1 MKQNEQATPE
11 FLARRR
17 LLAASVYVP
26 PAVLGV
32 MVVGSTPAQAAI
44 VGGVSI
50 PISATSNACGPCAT
64 VLAVVP
70 PALPNPADII
80 KCLENQCKKT
90 CVNCGIFVGN
100 PQLWPGKTT
109 CAKCTEVIKNGCALP
124 VGCALCTCTNK
135 NAGKFK
141 KGKPK
146 KPKWKCV

>member
-1 MKQNEQATPE
+1 MSMKQDEQVTPE

-26 PAVLGV
+26 PAVMGV
-32 MVVGSTPAQAAI
+32 MVAGSTPAQAAV
-44 VGGVSI
+44 VGGVTI
-50 PISATSNACGPCAT
+50 PISATSNACGPCAN
-64 VLAVVP
+64 VIAVVP

-80 KCLENQCKKT
+80 KCLEKQCKNT

-109 CAKCTEVIKNGCALP
+109 CDKCTEVIKNGCTLP
-124 VGCALCTCTNK
+124 VACSVCTCTNK
-135 NAGKFK
+135 NAN
-141 KGKPK
+141 KPNK